1 MRMLFSFTALALFA
15 GTTCAQ
21 DRLAT
26 ATNYA
31 VLAQEGRAAAFDG
44 VPAGTDVGRGLML
57 TANPSM
63 TRTGSLATT
72 HVHPLRTAS
81 GARGVGVRETG
92 RAVNADPNLA
102 ARAAT
107 SNDTPRVTPPTAGPH
122 TVRFQTAI
130 ANGAA
135 GHILI
140 VWSANAST
148 GAAIRALVDVDG
160 DGTPEWRGGNNQGQ
174 AERAVLRVPAGMRGL
189 TIDVTTEGA
198 ARVAGAGREGYE
210 GGLQVLFEEDAS
222 GPSCAFTAFGTP
234 CGAQL
239 DGTISANPMG
249 GARAELLVSQATP
262 GALGLVVFG
271 DQMRPVALPFSRCDL
286 LIDVS
291 MGGALTAFV
300 VDRNGEASM
309 GAPLPRMAGGV
320 DISFQAIT
328 LGFLNNQ
335 PQIAATNGTNLV
347 CR

>member
-1 MRMLFSFTALALFA
+1 MKLLLSLTALGLFVGSA
-15 GTTCAQ
+15 VAQ
-21 DRLAT
+21 DRLVT

-31 VLAQEGRAAAFDG
+31 VLAQEGRAIAFDG
-44 VPAGTDVGRGLML
+44 VPAGTDVGRGLVV

-63 TRTGSLATT
+63 TRTGSLAQTY
-72 HVHPLRTAS
+72 VHPLRTTT
-81 GARGVGVRETG
+81 GARGVAVRETG
-92 RAVNADPNLA
+92 RAVNADPNLG

-107 SNDTPRVTPPTAGPH
+107 SESSPRTTPAAGPH

-135 GHILI
+135 GRVAI
-140 VWSANAST
+140 VWTANASD
-148 GAAIRALVDVDG
+148 GASIRALVDLDG
-160 DGTPEWRGGNNQGQ
+160 DGTPEWRGGDNQGNT
-174 AERAVLRVPAGMRGL
+174 ERHVLRVPAGLRGL

-198 ARVAGAGREGYE
+198 ARVGGAGRAGYE
-210 GGLQVLFEEDAS
+210 GGLHVLFEEESS
-222 GPSCAFTAFGTP
+222 GPSCAFTSFGTP

-239 DGTISANPMG
+239 DGNITSGPRGGHHAQLVISN
-249 GARAELLVSQATP
+249 ATP

-271 DQMRPVALPFSRCDL
+271 DRSRPVPLPFSRCDL
-286 LIDVS
+286 IVDPS
-291 MGGALTAFV
+291 TGGALDAFV
-300 VDRNGEASM
+300 VDRSGGATL